1 MRGGDNMTTLLENR
15 KNMKVIIVQYKLL
28 SIIQELQKENEELKQ
43 KVEDL
48 EYELEETKDNVG
60 AKKLVLVK
68 D

>member
-1 MRGGDNMTTLLENR
+1 MTTLLENR
-15 KNMKVIIVQYKLL
+15 KNMKAVIVQYKLL

>member
-1 MRGGDNMTTLLENR
+1 MTTLLENR
-15 KNMKVIIVQYKLL
+15 KNMKVVIVQYKLL